1 MRPNHQSLSTELTR
15 HLLNWQS
22 VFLKSVETERL
33 IRSHCCSQQFK
44 LKLCT
49 LRANT
54 NWLVVLSMW
63 SDLQSM
69 LTPHQD
75 EAPSKLNDTSSEVHL
90 WSQPSWWGTPKL
102 FNAPCGSAVWRRWQG
117 FILLLQ
123 QCKLKLTMLSA
134 KRVASSWHEIRWLI
148 SFSAT
153 NNAPPRWFHAQC
165 FCCWGEENVRSHHC
179 CNLF

>member
-1 MRPNHQSLSTELTR
+1 MTAIHPVDHFCSNVTEIKLSAKRVACSWHEIRWSISFSATNKAPPR
-15 HLLNWQS
+15 WFHARCFW
-22 VFLKSVETERL
+22 VETERL

-102 FNAPCGSAVWRRWQG
+102 FNAPCGSAVCG
-117 FILLLQ
+117 GDG
-123 QCKLKLTMLSA
+123 K
-134 KRVASSWHEIRWLI
+134 VSSY
-148 SFSAT
+148 
-153 NNAPPRWFHAQC
+153 
-165 FCCWGEENVRSHHC
+165 CCSKAN
-179 CNLF
+179 